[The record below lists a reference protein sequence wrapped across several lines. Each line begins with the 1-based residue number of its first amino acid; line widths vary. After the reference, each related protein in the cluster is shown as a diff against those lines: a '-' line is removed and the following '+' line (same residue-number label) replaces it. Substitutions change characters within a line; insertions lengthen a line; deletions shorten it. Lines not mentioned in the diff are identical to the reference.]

1 LAAHKK
7 MNNFEQL
14 RDLNP
19 WLWALGGCIFDQITK
34 YDYCTHE
41 SLINSGI
48 FFEKN
53 DEFVWNL

>member
-1 LAAHKK
+1 